1 MTNSLYRWNL
11 SPDIPLNV
19 SEALSAYPR
28 IQRKLLFN
36 RGICTALDASVFL
49 RQQGSMYDPFLL
61 DDMDK
66 AVKTI
71 LSAIQSGKSIAIYG
85 DYDVDGVTATSLLVQ
100 VLRKY
105 HADVR
110 GYIPNRFEEGYGV
123 NMDAVQILHDEH
135 VHLMITVDC
144 GIRSAK
150 ETEFARSMGMEVII
164 SDHHEPSDE
173 LPTAAAA
180 ILCPKKNTDSYPDKN
195 LAGVGLAYKIVEAML
210 KTEPVEGISADD
222 WLDLVAIGTV
232 ADMVPLIHENRS
244 LVKKGIQKLQ
254 QNTKPG
260 IQALADVSGVKLSAM
275 KASNIGFALGPRLN
289 AAGRLETAKLSFDL
303 LMSENYEEAHN
314 FALALDEQNKFRQE
328 LTKITQENV
337 IRKIDSENIP
347 DLIAASDPAFNMGI
361 VGLVASKLTEKYY
374 RPAIVGAS
382 GEEFTR
388 ASCRSIPEFHITQAL
403 DRCADLLERHGGHAM
418 AAGFTVKNKNWE
430 TLISR
435 LFEIAHDT
443 LNGKGLCPSKTADL
457 EVSLDYLQ
465 GFVLDQVAEMEPF
478 GYSNPEAVF
487 MVRNLQVKSAKPVGI
502 DQNHLRLSLVSESN
516 LGIDGIAFRQSSW
529 AEDMPAKID
538 VLCYFEKNI
547 WHDRENLQLN
557 IIDIRPSDE
566 KEKKESMNGVL
577 RS

>member
-1 MTNSLYRWNL
+1 LANSLYRWNL
-11 SPDIPLNV
+11 YPEIPVDI

-36 RGICTALDASVFL
+36 RGICTAPDASIFL
-49 RQQGSMYDPFLL
+49 RQQGSLYDPFLL
-61 DDMDK
+61 EDMDK

-71 LSAIQSGKSIAIYG
+71 FSAIQEGKSIAIYG

-123 NMDAVQILHDEH
+123 NMDAVQILHDEQIQ
-135 VHLMITVDC
+135 LMITVDC

-150 ETEFARSMGMEVII
+150 ETDFAKSLGMEVII

-173 LPTAAAA
+173 LPMAAAA
-180 ILCPKKNTDSYPDKN
+180 ILCPKKASDSYPDKS
-195 LAGVGLAYKIVEAML
+195 LAGVGLAYKIAEALL
-210 KTEPVEGISADD
+210 KTEPMDGISADD

-232 ADMVPLIHENRS
+232 ADMVPLVHENRS

-254 QNTKPG
+254 QTVKPG
-260 IQALADVSGVKLSAM
+260 IQALADVSGIKLSGL

-303 LMSENYEEAHN
+303 LMSGNYEEARN
-314 FALALDEQNKFRQE
+314 FAQALDEQNKFRQE
-328 LTKITQENV
+328 LTKDTQESV
-337 IRKIDSENIP
+337 ISNIDSKKIP

-361 VGLVASKLTEKYY
+361 VGLAASRLTEKYY

-388 ASCRSIPEFHITQAL
+388 ASCRSIPEFHITHAL
-403 DRCADLLERHGGHAM
+403 DQCADLLERHGGHAM
-418 AAGFTVKNKNWE
+418 AAGLTVKNENWNK
-430 TLISR
+430 LIDR
-435 LFEIAHDT
+435 LLKIAQHD
-443 LNGKGLCPSKTADL
+443 LYGKDLCPSKTADM

-465 GFVLDQVAEMEPF
+465 GFVLDQIAEMEPF

-487 MVRNLQVKSAKPVGI
+487 IVRNLQVKSARPVGT
-502 DQNHLRLSLVSESN
+502 DLNHLRLSLISENNIS
-516 LGIDGIAFRQSSW
+516 IDGIAFRQSSW

-538 VLCYFEKNI
+538 VLCYFEKNV
-547 WHDRENLQLN
+547 WRDRESLQLN
-557 IIDIRPSDE
+557 IIDIRPADE
-566 KEKKESMNGVL
+566 NGNKK
-577 RS
+577 

>member
-1 MTNSLYRWNL
+1 MANSLYRWNL
-11 SPDIPLNV
+11 YPDIPLEI

-36 RGICTALDASVFL
+36 RGIRTALEASIFL
-49 RQQGSMYDPFLL
+49 RQEGSLYDPFLL

-71 LSAIQSGKSIAIYG
+71 FSVIQSGNAIAIYG

-105 HADVR
+105 HANVR

-123 NMDAVQILHDEH
+123 NMDAVQILHDEQIQ
-135 VHLMITVDC
+135 LMITVDC

-150 ETEFARSMGMEVII
+150 ETDFAKSLGMEVII

-180 ILCPKKNTDSYPDKN
+180 ILCPKKTTDSYPDKN
-195 LAGVGLAYKIVEAML
+195 LAGVGLAYKIAEAML
-210 KTEPVEGISADD
+210 KTKPIEGVSADE

-244 LVKKGIQKLQ
+244 LVKKGLQ
-254 QNTKPG
+254 QLQQSTKPG
-260 IQALADVSGVKLSAM
+260 IQALADVSGLKLSNM
-275 KASNIGFALGPRLN
+275 KASHIRFALGPRLN

-303 LMSENYEEAHN
+303 LMSENYEDACN
-314 FALALDEQNKFRQE
+314 FARALDEQNKFRQE
-328 LTKITQENV
+328 LTKVTQENV

-347 DLIAASDPAFNMGI
+347 HLIAASDPAFNMGI
-361 VGLVASKLTEKYY
+361 VGLVASRLTEKYY

-388 ASCRSIPEFHITQAL
+388 ASCRSIPEFHITHAL
-403 DRCADLLERHGGHAM
+403 DQCADLLERHGGHAM
-418 AAGFTVKNKNWE
+418 AAGLTVKNKNWE

-435 LFEIAHDT
+435 LFEIAQNE
-443 LNGKGLCPSKTADL
+443 LNGKDLCPSKTADL
-457 EVSLDYLQ
+457 EISLDYLQ
-465 GFVLDQVAEMEPF
+465 GFVLDQIAEMEPF

-487 MVRNLQVKSAKPVGI
+487 IVKNLQVKSARSVGT
-502 DQNHLRLSLVSESN
+502 DQNHLRLSLISDNN
-516 LGIDGIAFRQSSW
+516 LSIDGIAFRQSSW

-538 VLCYFEKNI
+538 VLCYFEKNV
-547 WHDRENLQLN
+547 WHDRENYQLN
-557 IIDIRPSDE
+557 ILDIRPSDD
-566 KEKKESMNGVL
+566 KGKNGQ
-577 RS
+577 